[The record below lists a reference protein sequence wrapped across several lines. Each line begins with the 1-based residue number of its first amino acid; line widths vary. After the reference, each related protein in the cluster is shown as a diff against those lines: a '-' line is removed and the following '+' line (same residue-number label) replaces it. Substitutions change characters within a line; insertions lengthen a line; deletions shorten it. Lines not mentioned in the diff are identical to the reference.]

1 MNHLAENNLSYEQA
15 TTHLA
20 AQNSLFPLHLV
31 RMPIPGLMPPG
42 QDELVELWRSRDFLV
57 QIFAAHGGAQRVSV
71 NRTAITRDGEW
82 VAAIRWDDLQQIKR
96 EIGRAEKQAVELYP
110 ADTNIINVA
119 NIRHIWLLDAPLSFE
134 WGRHG

>member
-42 QDELVELWRSRDFLV
+42 EELAELWRSRDFLV
-57 QIFAAHGGAQRVSV
+57 QVYMPRGGGQQVSV

-96 EIGRAEKQAVELYP
+96 EIGRGEQQAVELYP
-110 ADTNIINVA
+110 ADTNVVNIA
-119 NIRHIWLLDAPLSFE
+119 NIRHIWLLDAPLPFE
-134 WGRHG
+134 WRKHG